1 MGKLLLDIASSIY
14 PRSVIHCFSI
24 KSVPFA
30 KRRPSGA
37 NAIPLAT
44 LMILCAKIAELSP
57 RDANFNGIATSH
69 VLYPHINRLAGRES
83 SVVGR

>member
-1 MGKLLLDIASSIY
+1 
-14 PRSVIHCFSI
+14 
-24 KSVPFA
+24 
-30 KRRPSGA
+30 
-37 NAIPLAT
+37 
-44 LMILCAKIAELSP
+44 MILCAKIAELSP